1 MTLAR
6 RVRTFRMWPLADDC
20 PHYTVDDV
28 EDGYEPADGDVLMT
42 YAEYAVTHP
51 GFYEDA
57 GPACML
63 GPSWVDIFRWSV
75 GDGDWEPVP
84 FTQLAG
90 MTYVVCDRLLDP
102 ETNEHCEFDGYLL
115 LDEKRLWRCPG
126 CGGVRYEPE
135 EAEVPA

>member
-1 MTLAR
+1 
-6 RVRTFRMWPLADDC
+6 
-20 PHYTVDDV
+20 
-28 EDGYEPADGDVLMT
+28 
-42 YAEYAVTHP
+42 
-51 GFYEDA
+51 
-57 GPACML
+57 
-63 GPSWVDIFRWSV
+63 VDIFRWSV

-84 FTQLAG
+84 FTQLAS